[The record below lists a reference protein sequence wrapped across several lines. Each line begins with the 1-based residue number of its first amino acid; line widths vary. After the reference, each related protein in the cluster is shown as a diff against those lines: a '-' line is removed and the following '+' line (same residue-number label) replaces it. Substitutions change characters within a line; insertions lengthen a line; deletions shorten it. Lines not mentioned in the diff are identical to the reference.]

1 MLDTDTKRQL
11 ENCRDIL
18 VGKVPDPKSQVEQI
32 TIALIYKFM
41 DDMDNESLSLGGNKN
56 FFVDNYEK
64 YSWLNFQAPHL
75 SGFDVLAL
83 YSEGIQSMSTNPKI
97 PQLFRD
103 IFKNAY
109 LPYKD
114 PETLRM
120 FLKEINNFQYEH
132 SEKLGDAFEYL
143 LSIMGSQG
151 DAGQF
156 RTPRHI
162 IEFMVNVVKPGK
174 NETILDPSCG
184 TAGFLVS
191 SYKHILESN
200 TKTNLGD
207 LLSPEDRKQVSN
219 NIYGYDISP
228 DMIRLS
234 LVNLYLHG
242 FKNPNVY
249 EYDTLTSDDKW
260 DEYYDVILANPPFMT
275 PKGGIRPH
283 RRFSIQSKKSEAL
296 FLDYIIEHLSTNGR
310 SAVVVPDGIVANPSN
325 FNVSLRK
332 LALDNGLY
340 CVVSLHGFV
349 FKPYAGAKTSILFFD
364 KSPQYKKDEILFI
377 RLENDGFEK
386 GEQRRKIEEDDLP
399 EITEMI
405 DNFLKN
411 QEINSKH
418 IPHKVVSKTFISG
431 QYSLFAN
438 KYISSGRES
447 SGHELVKVVDL
458 FNIKK
463 GTLQST
469 KATDGEYN
477 FITAAEDWSSHDEY
491 THDCQALVFAHGAS
505 GSLGRVHRVNGKFIA
520 SDLCFIL
527 TPKVDSKYPV
537 NLDYYHAYFNTLRE
551 EIVQKLAKGVSKLS
565 INKTDFGSLEI
576 DYIPLEIQEEIGSY
590 VKENKD
596 KKSQLEKQIQELNE
610 ELEVKIF
617 ETII

>member
-1 MLDTDTKRQL
+1 MLDTNTKKQL

-32 TIALIYKFM
+32 TIALVYKFM
-41 DDMDNESLSLGGNKN
+41 DDMDSESLSLGGNKN
-56 FFVDNYEK
+56 FFVGDYEK
-64 YSWLNFQAPHL
+64 YSWFNFQAPHL
-75 SGFDVLAL
+75 SGFDVLSL
-83 YSEGIQSMSTNPKI
+83 YSAGIQSMNTNPNI

-120 FLKEINNFQYEH
+120 FLKEINGFQYDH

-162 IEFMVNVVKPGK
+162 IEFMVDVVKPEK
-174 NETILDPSCG
+174 SETILDPSCG

-191 SYKHILESN
+191 SYKHILQSN
-200 TKTNLGD
+200 TKSNIGD
-207 LLSPEDRKQVSN
+207 LLLPEERKQISN

-242 FKNPNVY
+242 FKSPNIF

-296 FLDYIIEHLSTNGR
+296 FLDYIIEHFSTNGR
-310 SAVVVPDGIVANPSN
+310 GAVVVPDGIVANPSN

-332 LALDNGLY
+332 MALDNGLY

-364 KSPQYKKDEILFI
+364 KRQKYKKDEVLFI
-377 RLENDGFEK
+377 RLENDGFER
-386 GEQRRKIEEDDLP
+386 GEQRRKIQENDLP
-399 EITEMI
+399 EILKMI
-405 DNFLKN
+405 EQFLEKKPITSEN
-411 QEINSKH
+411 V
-418 IPHKVVSKTFISG
+418 PHKIISKNTITG
-431 QYSLFAN
+431 QCSLFAN
-438 KYISSGRES
+438 KYIASGRELS
-447 SGHELVKVVDL
+447 IHESVKVIDL
-458 FNIKK
+458 FDIKK

-469 KATDGEYN
+469 KASDGEYN
-477 FITAAEDWSSHDEY
+477 FITAAEEWSLHNEY
-491 THDCQALVFAHGAS
+491 THDCEALVFAHGAS
-505 GSLGRVHRVNGKFIA
+505 GSLGRVHRVSGKFIA

-527 TPKVDSKYPV
+527 TPKARSKYPV

-565 INKTDFGSLEI
+565 INKTDFGALEV
-576 DYIPLEIQEEIGSY
+576 DYVPIEIQDDIGSE
-590 VKENKD
+590 VKANKD
-596 KKSQLEKQIQELNE
+596 KKMLLEKQIQELNE

-617 ETII
+617 ASIS